1 MRISDWSSDVCSS
14 DLASASDTAGRGND
28 GSANI
33 ALRGLSAVNAL
44 VLLNGR
50 RVLSNSASGT
60 VDLNS
65 FPFEAVERME
75 VLQDGAS
82 AVYGSDAISGVVN
95 VIMRRDYDGLLLKG
109 GYGVS
114 SRGDLPNYE
123 LSGTFGQKRPEE
135 RRVGKRGVGT
145 CRSRWS

>member
-1 MRISDWSSDVCSS
+1 MRIIDLYSDVCSS
-14 DLASASDTAGRGND
+14 DL
-28 GSANI
+28 
-33 ALRGLSAVNAL
+33 
-44 VLLNGR
+44 
-50 RVLSNSASGT
+50 
-60 VDLNS
+60 VDLNA

-123 LSGTFGQKRPEE
+123 LSGTFGQKFD
-135 RRVGKRGVGT
+135 RGDRKST
-145 CRSRWS
+145 RLNSSH

>member
-1 MRISDWSSDVCSS
+1 
-14 DLASASDTAGRGND
+14 
-28 GSANI
+28 
-33 ALRGLSAVNAL
+33 
-44 VLLNGR
+44 
-50 RVLSNSASGT
+50 
-60 VDLNS
+60 
-65 FPFEAVERME
+65 ME

-123 LSGTFGQKRPEE
+123 LSGTFGPKFDRGGFVFVASYREAGGNVIADRRSEE
-135 RRVGKRGVGT
+135 RRGGKGCVST
-145 CRSRWS
+145 IRSRLS